1 MLVVRII
8 RRRRARSTTTTTTT
22 GAFFGR
28 AHRRSLVSL
37 YLFVCLLSSLVANTS
52 ARAGRSE
59 EVEEERKQRAHAI

>member
-8 RRRRARSTTTTTTT
+8 RRRRARSTTTTTT

-37 YLFVCLLSSLVANTS
+37 YLFVCLLSSLVANIS